1 MKRIYLYPGQ
11 LSASA
16 DPAEIT
22 TLLGSC
28 VAVALFDPKTQ
39 MGGLNHYLLPE
50 APLGEE
56 TNPRY
61 GSAAIA
67 LLRDSLRQLG
77 ASTQRL
83 QAKLYG
89 GSRSLGDA
97 SRTQRVGEMNCR
109 FAREELAR
117 FRIPI
122 LLEDV
127 GGDGGMKIVLQT
139 HTFAVDARR
148 MREQTPPGLSLARST
163 RVIVVAGN
171 TGSQLSLVAFL
182 EKLGRDAPP
191 VVVSGA
197 IPGTRLLKGRP
208 EWGMSWRLAE
218 NDEVLEN
225 GKVYFSPEG

>member
-50 APLGEE
+50 APAGEE

-67 LLRDSLRQLG
+67 LLRESLRQLG
-77 ASTQRL
+77 ASPQRL
-83 QAKLYG
+83 QAKIYG

-97 SRTQRVGEMNCR
+97 S
-109 FAREELAR
+109 
-117 FRIPI
+117 PY
-122 LLEDV
+122 
-127 GGDGGMKIVLQT
+127 
-139 HTFAVDARR
+139 H
-148 MREQTPPGLSLARST
+148 
-163 RVIVVAGN
+163 
-171 TGSQLSLVAFL
+171 
-182 EKLGRDAPP
+182 
-191 VVVSGA
+191 
-197 IPGTRLLKGRP
+197 
-208 EWGMSWRLAE
+208 
-218 NDEVLEN
+218 
-225 GKVYFSPEG
+225 Y